1 MFPQDTARPSTFQL
15 DGPATPHIDAR
26 IADTHLHLHGMAWY
40 GFAQFLIPAA
50 ISYSVSLDILR
61 HHSPSS
67 LPHFSSTLISPSSLV
82 CSPLF
87 SPLIHDFIRLTS
99 PVPLFTE
106 TRALPC
112 LFIYPHAQVSDM
124 ISCFTPAPNAPCAL
138 SVFVLVL
145 CI

>member
-1 MFPQDTARPSTFQL
+1 MGIWTTVFPQDTARPSTFQL

-67 LPHFSSTLISPSSLV
+67 LSHFSSTLISPSPFVS
-82 CSPLF
+82 SPLF

-99 PVPLFTE
+99 PVPLFHRDPSSSLPIYLS
-106 TRALPC
+106 TRTSLRHDILLYAC
-112 LFIYPHAQVSDM
+112 S
-124 ISCFTPAPNAPCAL
+124 
-138 SVFVLVL
+138 
-145 CI
+145 

>member
-1 MFPQDTARPSTFQL
+1 MGIWTTVFPQGTARPSTFPF

-99 PVPLFTE
+99 PVPLFHRDPSSSLPIYLS
-106 TRALPC
+106 TRTSLRHDILLYAC
-112 LFIYPHAQVSDM
+112 S
-124 ISCFTPAPNAPCAL
+124 
-138 SVFVLVL
+138 
-145 CI
+145 